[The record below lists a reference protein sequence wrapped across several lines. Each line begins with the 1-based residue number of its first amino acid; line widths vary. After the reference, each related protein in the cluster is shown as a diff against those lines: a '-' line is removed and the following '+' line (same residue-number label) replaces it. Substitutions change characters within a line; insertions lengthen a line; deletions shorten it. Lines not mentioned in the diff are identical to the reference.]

1 MTSLTLDLPTELVE
15 RLQQAAERAGQPLD
29 ALVAQLLAGQLPH
42 SYQHPDVVPAP
53 PGERERVRAA
63 LRAAG
68 LRAELG
74 PEAQR
79 LAVESTGTLEEVEA
93 AFARGGGKPLS
104 EIVLEMR
111 GPKS

>member
-1 MTSLTLDLPTELVE
+1 MASLTLDLPIDLVD
-15 RLQQAAERAGQPLD
+15 RLQQAADRAGQPLD
-29 ALVAQLLAGQLPH
+29 VLVTQMLAERLPL
-42 SYQHPDVVPAP
+42 SSRHPDVLPAP
-53 PGERERVRAA
+53 AGERERMRSV

-79 LAVESTGTLEEVEA
+79 LAAESTGTLEEVEA
-93 AFARGGGKPLS
+93 AFARAGGKPLS

-111 GPKS
+111 GPKG